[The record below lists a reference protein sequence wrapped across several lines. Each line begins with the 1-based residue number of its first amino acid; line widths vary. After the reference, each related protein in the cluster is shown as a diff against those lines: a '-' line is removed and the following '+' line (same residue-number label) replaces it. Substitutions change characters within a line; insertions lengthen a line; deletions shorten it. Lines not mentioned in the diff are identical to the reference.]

1 MIEIENIAKSYGRV
15 TALRG
20 LSMRIGEGE
29 FFGLLGPNGAGK
41 STLMH
46 ILSGLLRPDAGT
58 VRFGGA
64 EESEA
69 GGRARLLGLAPQQ
82 IALYLDLSAW
92 ANMEIFGGL
101 QGLSRRQIRERGGE
115 LLELVNLHDRREEK
129 VKAFS
134 GGMQRRLNLAV
145 SLLHRPRC
153 LLCDEPTTGVDPQSR
168 NAIFEFLEERNREGL
183 TIVYTTHYME
193 EVERLC
199 RRVGIIDGGRVLA
212 VGTRDELLA
221 DSPLPGVIRFHEAP
235 AREPLLGALEG
246 MGTVEAV
253 NGCAHFHPGAGFSF
267 GVLAAAL
274 DSSGYPASQMEV
286 RRPSLEDLFLELTGK
301 DLRE

>member
-1 MIEIENIAKSYGRV
+1 MIEIENVAKSYGRV

-20 LSMRIGEGE
+20 LSLRIGEGE

-46 ILSGLLRPDAGT
+46 ILSGLLRPDSGT
-58 VRFGGA
+58 VRFGGT
-64 EESEA
+64 EA
-69 GGRARLLGLAPQQ
+69 RDTTGRACLLGLAPQQ

-92 ANMEIFGGL
+92 ANVEIFGGL
-101 QGLSRRQIRERGGE
+101 HGLKRRELRERGGE
-115 LLELVNLHDRREEK
+115 LLELVGLYGRRHEK

-145 SLLHRPRC
+145 SLLHRPRY
-153 LLCDEPTTGVDPQSR
+153 LLCDEPTTGVDLQSR
-168 NAIFEFLEERNREGL
+168 NAIFEFLEARNREGL

-212 VGTRDELLA
+212 VGTRYELMA
-221 DSPLPGVIRFHEAP
+221 DVMAKRGNPVPRV
-235 AREPLLGALEG
+235 
-246 MGTVEAV
+246 
-253 NGCAHFHPGAGFSF
+253 
-267 GVLAAAL
+267 
-274 DSSGYPASQMEV
+274 EV
-286 RRPSLEDLFLELTGK
+286 RGPSLEDLFLELTGK